1 MAINFEGLAAHLLA
15 SSVQLLQGWF
25 PAGKLSGKEFQ
36 IGNLAGEAGKSLSI
50 NVRTGVWHDFASD
63 EGGSDLTSLY
73 AAIHGIEQAAAARA
87 LGPEFCNGSAGPPL
101 IAQAAPAPD
110 ALERPPAD
118 APDPPDHYR
127 HGPHSALYRYADTEG
142 LIYCTA
148 RYETADGK
156 QFSWYRWRNGDWEC
170 KAPAVPRALYGLWD
184 LQERPAAPVLVVE
197 GEKCRDAAA
206 GALASTV
213 VLSWAGGANGVK
225 SADWAV
231 LAGRQVDLWPDA
243 DEPGREGMA
252 ELVKILLP
260 IVSRL
265 RVINT
270 NGQPD
275 GWDIAD
281 ALQDGW
287 TIKQL
292 LDFIRPRLTL
302 VEHPKEP
309 SKLQIG
315 RPHSGPAPIEAEVV
329 DEGEERPGKRV
340 SRAVLLADL
349 GVLKNSGGIPFP
361 TMSNAATVL
370 KGHPRYAGRIWR
382 DTFRGRLMFTDGE
395 SARQWTDD
403 DDRDVTDWIQKE
415 LQMDKMTLQTVRQ
428 AVQLAGSQN
437 RHNSV
442 LEHLSALEWDREPR
456 LTSWLSD
463 YLGTPNTPYEQ
474 ALGPNWL
481 ISMVAR
487 AFRPGC
493 QADHMPVLEGPSG
506 RGKSKAISILGGQW
520 YQALN
525 QSFGGKEFIEAIQ
538 GQWLVEIP
546 DMAGFN
552 RSDHGR
558 IIAAITTRSDRYR
571 QSYGVHAEDH
581 PRVTIFAATSE
592 TDDYLQDQR
601 GVRRYW
607 PVRCSELNLDALE
620 AARDQLFAEAV
631 VRYRAGASWH
641 EMPEDETRAEQAKRQ
656 HGDVWL
662 ERIGKFAA
670 SRDSVTVAD
679 VAEYCLEIDKARQS
693 HSDAIRIAKCLG
705 LLGYS
710 AKVEWSGN
718 ASIRIYRRDK

>member
-1 MAINFEGLAAHLLA
+1 VAINFEGLAAHLLA

-243 DEPGREGMA
+243 DEPGRNGMA
-252 ELVKILLP
+252 DLVKILLP

-287 TIKQL
+287 NISKL
-292 LDFIRPRLTL
+292 LEFIRPRLTL

-315 RPHSGPAPIEAEVV
+315 RPHSGPAPIEADLASEQP
-329 DEGEERPGKRV
+329 E
-340 SRAVLLADL
+340 SRLTMLARMGLD
-349 GVLKNSGGIPFP
+349 KNSGGAPH
-361 TMSNAATVL
+361 ATIDNIGRIL
-370 KGHPRYAGRIWR
+370 QLHPKYAGHIWL
-382 DTFRGRLMFTDGE
+382 DTFRGKIYTDYDSAARPWDDADDLRATAWFNGE
-395 SARQWTDD
+395 LKLSKFG
-403 DDRDVTDWIQKE
+403 VGHIING
-415 LQMDKMTLQTVRQ
+415 
-428 AVQLAGSQN
+428 VQLVAAN
-437 RHNSV
+437 NCRNSV
-442 LEHLSALEWDREPR
+442 TAWLESLSWDGTER
-456 LTSWLSD
+456 LRHWSID
-463 YLGTPNTPYEQ
+463 YLGTPNTEYEQ
-474 ALGPNWL
+474 AVGRNWL

-487 AFRPGC
+487 AYEPGC
-493 QADHMPVLEGPSG
+493 QADHMPVLEGKMG
-506 RGKSKAISILGGQW
+506 RGKSTALHILGGEW
-520 YQALN
+520 YRALPQA
-525 QSFGGKEFIEAIQ
+525 FGSKEFLEAIQ
-538 GQWLVEIP
+538 GTWLAEIP

-552 RSDHGR
+552 RREHTQVIS
-558 IIAAITTRSDRYR
+558 AITTRSDAFRA
-571 QSYGVHAEDH
+571 SYGRHAGEH

-592 TDDYLQDQR
+592 TDDYLQDSR
-601 GVRRYW
+601 GIRRYW
-607 PVRCSELNLDALE
+607 PLRCGDIDLALIRE
-620 AARDQLFAEAV
+620 NRDQLFAEARV
-631 VRYRAGASWH
+631 AYQAGAHWH
-641 EMPEDETRAEQAKRQ
+641 EVPEDATRAEQEARREE
-656 HGDVWL
+656 DTWADAI
-662 ERIGKFAA
+662 EYYTAA
-670 SRDSVTVAD
+670 LDSVRVAD
-679 VAEYCLEIDKARQS
+679 ILEGCLKIEKADHDRSAQM
-693 HSDAIRIAKCLG
+693 RVAKCLKQ
-705 LLGYS
+705 LGWYVV
-710 AKVEWSGN
+710 VERSGHGV
-718 ASIRIYRRDK
+718 SRTYKRVPER